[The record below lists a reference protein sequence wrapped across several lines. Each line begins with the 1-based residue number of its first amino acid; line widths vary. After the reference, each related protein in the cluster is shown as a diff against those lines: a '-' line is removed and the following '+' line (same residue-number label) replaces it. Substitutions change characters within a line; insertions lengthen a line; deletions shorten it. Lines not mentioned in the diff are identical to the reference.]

1 MLESKCLGQLKG
13 CFSQGRKITS
23 VANKSNM
30 KKAQPCIPHT
40 QIYGI
45 EFQTINVQSFLYN
58 YNITYY
64 HPPRKTTYLKYY
76 GIALSKERLNITIYP
91 N

>member
-23 VANKSNM
+23 VANKSSM

-40 QIYGI
+40 QIYLIWVHHG
-45 EFQTINVQSFLYN
+45 TLGV
-58 YNITYY
+58 
-64 HPPRKTTYLKYY
+64 
-76 GIALSKERLNITIYP
+76 
-91 N
+91 